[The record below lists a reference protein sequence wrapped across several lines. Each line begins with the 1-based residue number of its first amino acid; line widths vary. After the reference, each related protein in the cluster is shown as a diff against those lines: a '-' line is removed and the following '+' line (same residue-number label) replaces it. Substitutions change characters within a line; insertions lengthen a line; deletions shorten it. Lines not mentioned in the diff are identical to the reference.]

1 MPPNVYP
8 SGISNDAV
16 WCPFI
21 EPRIMCAPCG
31 RFQGK
36 REPQPLYWTWCH
48 RVDRKIR

>member
-16 WCPFI
+16 WYPFI

-36 REPQPLYWTWCH
+36 NENLSRSTGPG
-48 RVDRKIR
+48 VIV